1 MIDILKKYINSKTYC
16 LKFLGYHLTD
26 HGIEINNILIGK
38 QYDSIKI
45 TTNQNQEGYHSNNT
59 IPLNNKHTYT
69 FTVSP
74 EYYGDF
80 MNLLGT
86 ITPRNNY
93 HSSQILMDDTL
104 INRHD

>member
-16 LKFLGYHLTD
+16 LKFPDYHLTD
-26 HGIEINNILIGK
+26 RGIEVNHILVGRPYDNIR
-38 QYDSIKI
+38 I
-45 TTNQNQEGYHSNNT
+45 TTNQDQGVCYSDHT

-74 EYYGDF
+74 ENYNDF
-80 MNLLGT
+80 VNLFAYINGRCT
-86 ITPRNNY
+86 
-93 HSSQILMDDTL
+93 